1 MPPDALAGSLAVF
14 TIGYADMPV
23 QRFLNNLRAYG
34 ITVLADVRP
43 PAFLSHVPQF
53 AQESIA
59 TQTRS
64 HGLDYLYL
72 GRELCGLPGDP
83 DCYDRH
89 GHVLYDRVAA
99 QPEFDL
105 GIERVVHELRQGRQL
120 ALACVE
126 EHPRECHRR
135 RLVGRV
141 LREKGIGLAHIL
153 PEGGIISEAELLDEE
168 AAQPRQLTLFGD
180 EPAPRWRSARAFP
193 KPPCSGRT

>member
-1 MPPDALAGSLAVF
+1 MPPDALTGSIAVF
-14 TIGYADMPV
+14 TVGYADIPV
-23 QRFLNNLRAYG
+23 QRFLNNLRTYG
-34 ITVLADVRP
+34 IHVLADVRP
-43 PAFLSHVPQF
+43 PAFLAHVPQF
-53 AQESIA
+53 EQECIAAQA
-59 TQTRS
+59 GAN
-64 HGLDYLYL
+64 GLEYLYL
-72 GRELCGLPGDP
+72 GRELCGLPDDP

-99 QPEFDL
+99 QPKFAM
-105 GIERVVHELRQGRQL
+105 GIERVLDELRTGRQL

-126 EHPRECHRR
+126 EHPRDCHRR

-193 KPPCSGRT
+193 KPSGPGRS